1 MYALLRH
8 PDVAEHLSKTV
19 CRELKYSTLR
29 VLHVFLE
36 YHLLL
41 LKAIRGGR
49 AHGIGTPDAMLAA
62 TSSIQNLGNRY
73 RSEIREAKQADAPNE
88 RKAGKREKPSTE
100 SGIEADVTMLEQCV
114 DSGSTGDLCEGVYRR
129 INSWLKEYQPSS
141 NDASFKRA

>member
-1 MYALLRH
+1 MYALRTH

-29 VLHVFLE
+29 VLHIFLE

-41 LKAIRGGR
+41 LLKAIRDGR

-62 TSSIQNLGNRY
+62 TSSIQNLGNRC
-73 RSEIREAKQADAPNE
+73 RSEIREANQADAPNE
-88 RKAGKREKPSTE
+88 REAGKREKPSTE

-114 DSGSTGDLCEGVYRR
+114 DSGLTGDLCEGAYRR
-129 INSWLKEYQPSS
+129 INS
-141 NDASFKRA
+141 